1 MKKTQAAKHKQL
13 VNLGRAL
20 GVLCVICATSLQFS
34 NVKVK
39 RSKQK
44 KSKLRRIVHAWVGK
58 LKATTS

>member
-39 RSKQK
+39 RNKQTK
-44 KSKLRRIVHAWVGK
+44 KANLEESYMRGSVN
-58 LKATTS
+58 